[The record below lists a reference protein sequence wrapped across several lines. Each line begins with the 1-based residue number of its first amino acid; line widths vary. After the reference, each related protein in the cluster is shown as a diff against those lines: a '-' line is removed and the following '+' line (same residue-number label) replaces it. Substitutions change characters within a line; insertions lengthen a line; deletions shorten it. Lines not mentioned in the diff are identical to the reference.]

1 MIKVTLTNEILR
13 YIIEIEQNRYKVSS
27 VKLSK
32 TVMNKLRKN
41 SKKKSSYASNKIEGN
56 PLSEKQVNEVIESD
70 ERKHYLKPEQEVRNY
85 FLALNFLEEKVKN
98 KEKFSKKL
106 ILDVQKLVEN
116 GASKEKIGLRG
127 PMPPGVLFAVYDS
140 KTGNPDYIPPE
151 YCDIPGLLDELVEYV
166 NTTDDH
172 PLIVAA
178 VVHYQLVTIHPFEDG
193 NGFRISY
200 LFTYVRDFIF
210 NGSYYHLWFLPA
222 LMLADVIVYYLYKK
236 KGLKFTLITTF
247 ALYVVGYLINVYTP
261 VWESLPYISFLFGF
275 FTKALSTARN
285 GIFFGPMFI
294 AIGLLL
300 SRTRR
305 LPKKVSLLA
314 FLISFVLLFCE
325 VALYRYFNILR
336 DLTSMYICLVPAVY
350 FLVNYLLKV
359 NIPYRKMFT
368 ILRHDSLMIYT
379 SHILFAKIFLVL
391 MPHAHLVVYFLT
403 LACAQCLAGFVTRYQ
418 DQYPILKKLL

>member
-1 MIKVTLTNEILR
+1 MKR
-13 YIIEIEQNRYKVSS
+13 Q
-27 VKLSK
+27 
-32 TVMNKLRKN
+32 
-41 SKKKSSYASNKIEGN
+41 YASIDIARYVSALLVVCIHTFPFLEI
-56 PLSEKQVNEVIESD
+56 SETFNTYFIHTVCRLAVPFFFTTSGFFFF
-70 ERKHYLKPEQEVRNY
+70 RNY
-85 FLALNFLEEKVKN
+85 DSENEDLNETRLKKALIRL
-98 KEKFSKKL
+98 
-106 ILDVQKLVEN
+106 
-116 GASKEKIGLRG
+116 
-127 PMPPGVLFAVYDS
+127 
-140 KTGNPDYIPPE
+140 
-151 YCDIPGLLDELVEYV
+151 
-166 NTTDDH
+166 
-172 PLIVAA
+172 
-178 VVHYQLVTIHPFEDG
+178 
-193 NGFRISY
+193 FRIYLIWTILYLPYTIFDYTHTGFHIKY

-236 KGLKFTLITTF
+236 KGLNFTLLITLI
-247 ALYVVGYLINVYTP
+247 LYFVGYLINVYTP
-261 VWESLPYISFLFGF
+261 IWESIPGISFFFGF
-275 FTKALSTARN
+275 FTKTLSTARN

-305 LPKKVSLLA
+305 LPKKVSLLG
-314 FLISFVLLFCE
+314 FLISFVFLFCE
-325 VALYRYFNILR
+325 VALYRHFNILR

-379 SHILFAKIFLVL
+379 SHILFAKIFLAL